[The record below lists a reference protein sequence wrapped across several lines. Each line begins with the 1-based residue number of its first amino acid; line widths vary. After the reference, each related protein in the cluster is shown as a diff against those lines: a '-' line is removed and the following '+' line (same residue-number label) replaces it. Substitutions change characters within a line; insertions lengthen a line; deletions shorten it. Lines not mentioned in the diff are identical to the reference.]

1 MKKKTTAR
9 KVTKKATPT
18 KFGPAPKLKK
28 AVRFTGSSDD
38 MFGRGAGG
46 GCDCD
51 GDGRSNGI
59 KYTMEPDG
67 YHEFFESMVEVTP
80 TQAGKL
86 MDKPLRKRDSNR
98 VVQWYKYQAYPWHEV
113 EVYGKD
119 YNHRVYRYMSNVKW
133 LYGLSGGLGKY
144 ADLTYWGTDYAR

>member
-9 KVTKKATPT
+9 KVTKKATPSR
-18 KFGPAPKLKK
+18 FGPPPKLKK

-38 MFGRGAGG
+38 FFGRGAGSC
-46 GCDCD
+46 CDE
-51 GDGRSNGI
+51 RNSGI

-67 YHEFFESMVEVTP
+67 YHELFELMVEVTP